1 MLHGYIV
8 NGAWDTVFVA
18 AFSVVEALLL
28 TGLVMFVTLICTWV
42 LTIWLS
48 TVLVIVALPHIIF
61 CES

>member
-1 MLHGYIV
+1 MV
-8 NGAWDTVFVA
+8 VWDTVFVA
-18 AFSVVEALLL
+18 AFSVVVVLLL
-28 TGLVMFVTLICTWV
+28 TGLVMFVTLICTWM

>member
-1 MLHGYIV
+1 MGILLMV
-8 NGAWDTVFVA
+8 VWDTVFVA
-18 AFSVVEALLL
+18 AFSVVVVLLL
-28 TGLVMFVTLICTWV
+28 TGLVMFVTLICTWM